1 MWGPQFRNQ
10 MSSQLHSTCWVCRG
24 VTAVLISDTISV
36 GRRMAERQW
45 VCVSPG
51 PVQPPCA
58 SASSSVRWGGRAPA
72 ADSREGGLRH
82 RTVAH
87 GRRSSGAAPPL
98 HACPAQTSLV
108 ENDMDS
114 QRPLTSSFPLT
125 LRSFSGLGVAIW
137 SRASVAVWIFFFSI

>member
-10 MSSQLHSTCWVCRG
+10 MSSQLHSTCCVCRG

-51 PVQPPCA
+51 PAQPPWA